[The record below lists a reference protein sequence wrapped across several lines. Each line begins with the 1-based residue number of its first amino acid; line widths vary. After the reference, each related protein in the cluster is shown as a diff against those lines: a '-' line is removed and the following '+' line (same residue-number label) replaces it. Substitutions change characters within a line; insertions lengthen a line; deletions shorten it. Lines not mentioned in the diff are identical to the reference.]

1 MPNSPGRDELLLP
14 PRSDRLFRL
23 FRWYAGR
30 YVARHFRAVRV
41 ARDGG
46 MPELPRQPVVV
57 VLNHPSWWDPLVG
70 LIASGLMP
78 AWRRHYAPIEAIGL
92 DQYRFLGRIG
102 FFGFDARGVAGPRRF
117 LRTSLAVM
125 ARPESA
131 LWITAQGRFVDP
143 RERPVAVRAGIG
155 YLAHRLDDASILPMA
170 VEYPFWDDRC
180 PEVLVRFGR
189 PLVVEK
195 GRGRSGREWSAL
207 VERGLEE
214 TVDRL
219 AADALARDPARF
231 STLIQGTSGVGGIYD
246 MSRRVRAW
254 LGGRAFRPEHATRQA
269 EDAEAARN
277 LPREASKS

>member
-1 MPNSPGRDELLLP
+1 MPKSPGHDEPLP

-30 YVARHFRAVRV
+30 YVARHFHAVRV
-41 ARDGG
+41 AHDGG
-46 MPELPRQPVVV
+46 MPELTRRPVVV

-70 LIASGLMP
+70 LIASSLMP
-78 AWRRHYAPIEAIGL
+78 GWRRHYAPIEAIGL

-117 LRTSLAVM
+117 LRTSLSVM
-125 ARPESA
+125 SRPESA

-143 RERPVAVRAGIG
+143 RERPVVVRPGIG
-155 YLAHRLDDASILPMA
+155 YLAHRLEDALILPMA

-189 PLVVEK
+189 SVAVEN
-195 GRGRSGREWSAL
+195 GRGRSAREWSAL
-207 VERGLEE
+207 VERELEE

-219 AADALARDPARF
+219 ATDALARDPSRF
-231 STLIQGTSGVGGIYD
+231 STVMQGTAGVGGIYD
-246 MSRRVRAW
+246 MTRRFRAW
-254 LGGRAFRPEHATRQA
+254 LRGRTFRPEHSTRPA
-269 EDAEAARN
+269 EDVEGTRN
-277 LPREASKS
+277 LTREASTS